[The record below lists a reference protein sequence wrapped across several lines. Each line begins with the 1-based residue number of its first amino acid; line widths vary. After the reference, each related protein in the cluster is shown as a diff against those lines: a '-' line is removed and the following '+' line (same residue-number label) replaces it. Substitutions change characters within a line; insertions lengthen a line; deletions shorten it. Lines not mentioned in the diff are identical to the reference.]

1 MQLNE
6 ILAIGVKAKGS
17 DIHIKTG
24 LPPIVRID
32 GKLHPIPNAPRL
44 TPDGVSGM
52 ATAIMNDRQRKQ
64 FEECHELD
72 LSYGVPGLGRFR
84 VSVYSQRGTVAMV
97 FRAIAMGVPSIDA
110 LNLPPILTKID
121 MEEQAL
127 IL

>member
-52 ATAIMNDRQRKQ
+52 V
-64 FEECHELD
+64 
-72 LSYGVPGLGRFR
+72 GVWSAAVTGKAGPLKHCCC
-84 VSVYSQRGTVAMV
+84 SS
-97 FRAIAMGVPSIDA
+97 P
-110 LNLPPILTKID
+110 L
-121 MEEQAL
+121 
-127 IL
+127 